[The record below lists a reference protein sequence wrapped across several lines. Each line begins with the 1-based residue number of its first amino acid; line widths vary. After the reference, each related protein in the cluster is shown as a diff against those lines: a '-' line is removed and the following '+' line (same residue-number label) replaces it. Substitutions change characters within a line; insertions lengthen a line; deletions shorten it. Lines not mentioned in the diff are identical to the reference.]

1 MNWYLYS
8 QLRFPIWLLL
18 AAILVLGVAN
28 AQTRISGPL
37 PIVPPSLE
45 ASRPSGNSLP
55 GPNSD
60 SIISPDDVLDIYIL
74 DVPELSRQYRVS
86 PSGTVQMP
94 LLAHALPAAG
104 MKLTAFSDAV
114 AQALRESEVVSNPH
128 ITVSISSSRMNSV
141 AIMGSVKM
149 PQIYPVFGR
158 TTLLDVL
165 SQAQGL
171 TDDASRIAVIS
182 RGELGAQTVKATEKI
197 ETVDLTKLLE
207 SGNPADNVDIYPGD
221 RVTVPRAGIVYVT
234 GAVTK
239 PGGFVI
245 KSTGEGMT
253 VLQALALA
261 ENVKS
266 TAIRSKAVVIRA
278 DPSAPNGRRQI
289 PMDLKKILAGKMEDP
304 VLQGNDILFVP
315 DSTGKKAFS
324 RSIDAAVAVT
334 TGIIIYGHGF

>member
-1 MNWYLYS
+1 M
-8 QLRFPIWLLL
+8 WLLML
-18 AAILVLGVAN
+18 AVTLASSVAAI
-28 AQTRISGPL
+28 AQARISGPL
-37 PIVPPSLE
+37 PVAPPSLE
-45 ASRPSGNSLP
+45 ASRLTGNSLP

-86 PSGTVQMP
+86 PMGTVQMP
-94 LLAHALPAAG
+94 LLAHSLLAAG
-104 MKLTAFSDAV
+104 MKLTAFSDEV
-114 AQALRESEVVSNPH
+114 AKALREGELVSTPH
-128 ITVSISSSRMNSV
+128 VTVSISSSRMNSV

-182 RGELGAQTVKATEKI
+182 RGELGAQTIKTPQKI

-207 SGNPADNVDIYPGD
+207 SGDPADNVDIYPGD

-245 KSTGEGMT
+245 KSTGNGMT
-253 VLQALALA
+253 VLQAVALA
-261 ENVKS
+261 ENLKS
-266 TAIRSKAVVIRA
+266 TAVRSRAVVIRA
-278 DPSAPNGRRQI
+278 DPSAPGSRRQI
-289 PMDLKKILAGKMEDP
+289 PMDLKKILAGKTEDP
-304 VLQGNDILFVP
+304 VLQANDILFVP
-315 DSTGKKAFS
+315 DSNGTKAFH
-324 RSIDAAVAVT
+324 RGLEAALQAAVLLTVV
-334 TGIIIYGHGF
+334 H